1 MNSNQENRPPLL
13 SNACQPHSAF
23 FQSNSIENKHTIN
36 KWKSKRVATCIG
48 DGIYLRFGNTS
59 ISLGLRWS
67 EKDHKQHS
75 AYGLDFIDFLKHLNN
90 NVMFS
95 VQQRRNLIQ
104 TYEQT
109 MTLKYLSEH
118 FVYWADVEN
127 DVHWKRSVQ
136 CYLDRLRYF
145 MLSAI
150 HHHALTDIQST
161 SIAQFQNKITAIQLE
176 YKQQL
181 DAKQKEINKMN
192 AVLALQ
198 TDTISNLERHCT
210 DQHIMIEQQKQR
222 MKHMNQ
228 RYREEMR
235 HRQQHNKQKDEELQ
249 NLRRDKKKLQ
259 RKCHYRDTQV
269 AKLKTNQIIT
279 TRIPINDSK
288 RALQLQ
294 RRRADRLLSK
304 SEHLTMEKD
313 RSRVLTEAVH
323 NRYPS
328 HYEHKQAQFVKSANK
343 EVKQIERTN
352 AAQQFRRDIEYGMTQ
367 KQARVQRKN
376 LFETKNK
383 RHQTSQGVIVGGVS
397 STSSKDKARREYV
410 ADLVDDGTACL
421 PLLLRDGKLV
431 LYTNYYRDLQ
441 HSKQNQKDP
450 NLKQDRRQE
459 KKKGLHD
466 CGVAIATTRN
476 IQKSILKRLTQ
487 LATDPDFAR
496 ISKFHELN
504 YINNPQT
511 IITFPRFE
519 LAITFDGAGTQHSRP
534 GNDRTQAHILNIPDQ
549 EMIAHKRIY
558 CLED

>member
-1 MNSNQENRPPLL
+1 MNSNQENRPPPLQ
-13 SNACQPHSAF
+13 NACEPHS
-23 FQSNSIENKHTIN
+23 SSIDNNYTIN
-36 KWKSKRVATCIG
+36 KWKSKRIATSIG
-48 DGIYLRFGNTS
+48 DNIWIRFGNAS
-59 ISLGLRWS
+59 ISLGLRWVG
-67 EKDHKQHS
+67 KDHRRHS
-75 AYGLDFIDFLKHLNN
+75 AYGLDFIDFVKNINN
-90 NVMFS
+90 NAIFS
-95 VQQRRNLIQ
+95 IQQRKHLIQ

-118 FVYWADVEN
+118 FVHWTDVEN
-127 DVHWKRSVQ
+127 DIVWKQSVQ
-136 CYLDRLRYF
+136 CYLHRLRYL
-145 MLSAI
+145 MLCAI
-150 HHHALTDIQST
+150 HHHELTDVQST
-161 SIAQFQNKITAIQLE
+161 SIAQFENQISAIQLE
-176 YKQQL
+176 YKRRL
-181 DAKQKEINKMN
+181 DAKQNEIHQQN

-198 TDTISNLERHCT
+198 TNTINRLERQCT
-210 DQHIMIEQQKQR
+210 DQHIMIEQQKQQMR
-222 MKHMNQ
+222 HMKQTHK
-228 RYREEMR
+228 EEMER
-235 HRQQHNKQKDEELQ
+235 IQQHNQQKDTQ
-249 NLRRDKKKLQ
+249 MHNLRRDKKKLQ